1 MEYAKAIKSDSIT
14 HVGPKVSPTLWGA
27 KFCLAASVN
36 GIRLEDKKEAS
47 DSSGQESP

>member
-1 MEYAKAIKSDSIT
+1 MEYAKAIKSNCIT

-27 KFCLAASVN
+27 KFCLAASEN
-36 GIRLEDKKEAS
+36 GMRFEDKKEAS